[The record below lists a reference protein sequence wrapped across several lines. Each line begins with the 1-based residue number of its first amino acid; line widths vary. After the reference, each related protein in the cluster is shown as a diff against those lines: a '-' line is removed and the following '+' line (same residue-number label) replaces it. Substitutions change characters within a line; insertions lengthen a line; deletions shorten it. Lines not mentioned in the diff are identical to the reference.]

1 MPSTP
6 STTSTPAAR
15 RRPVI
20 EPPRP
25 DLRLAA
31 IDVGSNSLH
40 MIVAQIGVD
49 GAVSTLWRAKE
60 MVGLGRMSFP
70 SHRLSRESMDQ
81 AILALRRFQ
90 QEAYTRHCEK
100 VVGVATSAVREATNG
115 GDFILR
121 ARREL
126 GINIRVVSARDE
138 ARLIYLGVRHA
149 ADLTGGPHLIV
160 DIGGGSVEFIVADEH
175 RPLLL
180 ESRKLGAARMTAQF
194 VKSDPIHVDELE
206 RLLKHYEQELDPL
219 VAAIQAHRPTH
230 ALGTSG
236 TLENLAAMTG
246 STGDAVAGIPALI
259 EPDKLSR
266 LVGKLI
272 ESRARDRE
280 KLEGLD
286 EQRRPQIIAGAL
298 LANEVMRRLGLKGIE
313 LCRSALREG
322 ILVEYLAR
330 HQPDLAVRRQIPDP
344 RRRSVLGLARR
355 CNWEQPH
362 AEHVTALCLQ
372 LFDQLGHVHRL
383 GPKEREL
390 IEFGSLLHD
399 IGWHIAGKKHHHHS
413 MYLILHGN
421 LKGFDAEEVRVI
433 ANVARY
439 HRKALPDNGH
449 EPFAKLSSR
458 GKRVVRVGA
467 ALLRIADG
475 LDRSHNQVVSGVRCR
490 AAAGEVR
497 VTLETRGDPALEI
510 WAAKRKRDGFEE
522 LFDRS
527 VTFRPAAG
535 AAKA

>member
-1 MPSTP
+1 MS
-6 STTSTPAAR
+6 STPAITTR
-15 RRPVI
+15 RRTAV

-49 GAVSTLWRAKE
+49 GAVTTLWRAKE

-70 SHRLSRESMDQ
+70 SRRLSREAIDQ

-90 QEAYTRHCEK
+90 QEAFTRHCEK
-100 VVGVATSAVREATNG
+100 IIAVATSAVREASNG

-126 GINIRVVSARDE
+126 GIDIRVVSARDE

-149 ADLTGGPHLIV
+149 ADLKGGPHLIV
-160 DIGGGSVEFIVADEH
+160 DIGGGSVEFIVADETH
-175 RPLLL
+175 PLLL

-194 VKSDPIHVDELE
+194 VKSDPIDVADLE
-206 RLLKHYEQELDPL
+206 KLLKHYDETLSPIVRHIAELKPI
-219 VAAIQAHRPTH
+219 A

-236 TLENLAAMTG
+236 TLENLAAMSG
-246 STGDAVAGIPALI
+246 STTDPTGQPAVI
-259 EPDKLSR
+259 ESERLSR

-272 ESRARDRE
+272 ESRAKDRE

-286 EQRRPQIIAGAL
+286 EQRRDQIIAGAL
-298 LANEVMRRLGLKGIE
+298 LANELMRRLELKRIT

-330 HQPDLAVRRQIPDP
+330 RQPDLAVRQQIPDP

-355 CNWEQPH
+355 YNWEQPH
-362 AEHVTALCLQ
+362 SEHVTRLCLQ
-372 LFDQLGHVHRL
+372 LFDQLRAVHGL
-383 GPKEREL
+383 GEPEREL
-390 IEFGSLLHD
+390 IEYGAMLHD
-399 IGWHIAGKKHHHHS
+399 IGWHIAGKKHHRHS
-413 MYLILHGN
+413 LYLILHGN
-421 LKGFDAEEVRVI
+421 LKGFDEEEVRII

-439 HRKALPDNGH
+439 HRKSPPDPSHEAFETLP
-449 EPFAKLSSR
+449 PKAKR
-458 GKRVVRVGA
+458 IVRVGA

-475 LDRSHNQVVSGVRCR
+475 LDRSHNGVVSSLRCR
-490 AAAGEVR
+490 VSAEGIKVS
-497 VTLETRGDPALEI
+497 LETRGDPALEI
-510 WAAKRKRDGFEE
+510 WGAKRKRDYFEE
-522 LFDRS
+522 LFKRS
-527 VTFRPAAG
+527 ISFRPG
-535 AAKA
+535 KG

>member
-6 STTSTPAAR
+6 AITTR
-15 RRPVI
+15 RRPATV

-40 MIVAQIGVD
+40 MIVAQVGVD
-49 GAVSTLWRAKE
+49 GTVSTVWRAKE

-70 SHRLSRESMDQ
+70 SHRLSREAMDQ

-100 VVGVATSAVREATNG
+100 IVAVATSAVREATNG

-138 ARLIYLGVRHA
+138 ARLIYLGVRHSTE
-149 ADLTGGPHLIV
+149 LKGGPHLII

-175 RPLLL
+175 RALLL

-206 RLLKHYEQELDPL
+206 ALLKHYDRELSPIAEHIL
-219 VAAIQAHRPTH
+219 AHKPVH

-236 TLENLAAMTG
+236 TLENLAAMSSGG
-246 STGDAVAGIPALI
+246 SGGDGNGQAPHAVI
-259 EPDKLSR
+259 EAERLSR

-272 ESRARDRE
+272 ESRAKDRE
-280 KLEGLD
+280 KLDGLD
-286 EQRRPQIIAGAL
+286 EQRRGQIVAGAL
-298 LANEVMRRLGLKGIE
+298 LANELMRRLHLKRIE
-313 LCRSALREG
+313 MCRSALREG
-322 ILVEYLAR
+322 VLVEYLAR

-355 CNWEQPH
+355 CNWEQIH
-362 AEHVTALCLQ
+362 AEHVTSLCLQ
-372 LFDQLGHVHRL
+372 LFDQLRHLHHL
-383 GPKEREL
+383 GDAEREL
-390 IEFGSLLHD
+390 IEYGAMLHD
-399 IGWHIAGKKHHHHS
+399 IGWHIAGKKHHQHS
-413 MYLILHGN
+413 MYLILHGD
-421 LKGFDAEEVRVI
+421 LKGFDEDEVAVI

-439 HRKALPDNGH
+439 HRKSAPDASHKEFDALP
-449 EPFAKLSSR
+449 AKA
-458 GKRVVRVGA
+458 KRIVRVGA

-475 LDRSHNQVVSGVRCR
+475 LDRSHNGVVSSVRTR
-490 AAAGEVR
+490 AMGGAVN
-497 VTLETRGDPALEI
+497 VYLEIRGDPALEI
-510 WAAKRKRDGFEE
+510 WAAKRKRDFFEQ

-527 VTFRPAAG
+527 VTFKPGRA
-535 AAKA
+535 

>member
-1 MPSTP
+1 MAW
-6 STTSTPAAR
+6 TSPNTAR
-15 RRPVI
+15 RRTPV

-49 GAVSTLWRAKE
+49 GAVTTLWRAKE
-60 MVGLGRMSFP
+60 MVGLGRASFP
-70 SHRLSRESMDQ
+70 SRRLSREAMEQ

-100 VVGVATSAVREATNG
+100 IVAVATSAVREASNG

-126 GINIRVVSARDE
+126 GINLRVVSARDE

-149 ADLTGGPHLIV
+149 VDLKGGPHLIV

-194 VKSDPIHVDELE
+194 VKSDPIDAGDLEALLEHYDRELM
-206 RLLKHYEQELDPL
+206 PI
-219 VAAIQAHRPTH
+219 IQNIEDFKPTH

-236 TLENLAAMTG
+236 TLENLAEMCG
-246 STGDAVAGIPALI
+246 SINDGNGQPGII
-259 EPDKLSR
+259 EAERLSR

-272 ESRARDRE
+272 ESRAKDRE
-280 KLEGLD
+280 KLQGLD
-286 EQRRPQIIAGAL
+286 AQRRDQIIAGAL
-298 LANEVMRRLGLKGIE
+298 LANELMRRLNLRKIE

-355 CNWEQPH
+355 YNWEQIH
-362 AEHVTALCLQ
+362 SEHVTELCLQ
-372 LFDQLGHVHRL
+372 MFDQLTALHGL
-383 GPKEREL
+383 GQKEREL
-390 IEFGSLLHD
+390 IEFGAMLHD
-399 IGWHIAGKKHHHHS
+399 IGWHISGKKHHHHS
-413 MYLILHGN
+413 LYLILHGA
-421 LKGFDAEEVRVI
+421 LKGFDEQEVAII

-439 HRKALPDNGH
+439 HRKSAPHASHEEYASLPAA
-449 EPFAKLSSR
+449 AKR
-458 GKRVVRVGA
+458 IVRVGA
-467 ALLRIADG
+467 ALLRVADG
-475 LDRSHNQVVSGVRCR
+475 LDRSHNRVVSSVRCR
-490 AAAGEVR
+490 TSGAKVR
-497 VTLETRGDPALEI
+497 VSLDTRGDPALEI
-510 WAAKRKRDGFEE
+510 WAAKRKRDYFET
-522 LFDRS
+522 LFKRS
-527 VTFRPAAG
+527 ISFQPAKG
-535 AAKA
+535 

>member
-1 MPSTP
+1 MSSSSIP
-6 STTSTPAAR
+6 TTR
-15 RRPVI
+15 RRAVA

-40 MIVAQIGVD
+40 MIVAQVGPE
-49 GAVSTLWRAKE
+49 GAVTTLWRAKE

-70 SHRLSRESMDQ
+70 SHRLSRDAMDQ
-81 AILALRRFQ
+81 AIFALRRFQ
-90 QEAYTRHCEK
+90 QEAVTRHCERI
-100 VVGVATSAVREATNG
+100 VAVATSAVREASNG
-115 GDFILR
+115 GDFIQR

-138 ARLIYLGVRHA
+138 ARLIYVGVKHA
-149 ADLTGGPHLIV
+149 VELTGGPHLIV

-194 VKSDPIHVDELE
+194 VRSDPIDAKDIE
-206 RLLKHYEQELDPL
+206 RLRQHYERELAPVVEQVRAL
-219 VAAIQAHRPTH
+219 RPVR

-236 TLENLAAMTG
+236 TLENLTAMCAHEG
-246 STGDAVAGIPALI
+246 GGAVGAI
-259 EPDKLSR
+259 EAERLSK

-272 ESRARDRE
+272 ESRAKDRE

-286 EQRRPQIIAGAL
+286 EQRRDQVVAGAV
-298 LANEVMRRLGLKGIE
+298 LANEVMRRLGLKKIE

-330 HQPDLAVRRQIPDP
+330 HQPDIAVRRQIPDP

-372 LFDQLGHVHRL
+372 MFDQLRALHGL
-383 GPKEREL
+383 GDREREL
-390 IEFGSLLHD
+390 IEYGGLLHD
-399 IGWHIAGKKHHHHS
+399 IGWHIAGKGHHKHS
-413 MYLILHGN
+413 MYLILHGD
-421 LKGFDAEEVRVI
+421 LKGFEDEEVQVI

-439 HRKALPDNGH
+439 HRKGLPEGSHEAYAALSGG
-449 EPFAKLSSR
+449 A
-458 GKRVVRVGA
+458 KRVVRVGA
-467 ALLRIADG
+467 ALLRVADG
-475 LDRSHNQVVSGVRCR
+475 LDRSHNRVVSSVKCR
-490 AAAGEVR
+490 NGDAGVR

-510 WAAKRKRDGFEE
+510 WAAKRKRDLFEE
-522 LFDRS
+522 VFARS
-527 VTFRPAAG
+527 ITFKPR
-535 AAKA
+535 KS